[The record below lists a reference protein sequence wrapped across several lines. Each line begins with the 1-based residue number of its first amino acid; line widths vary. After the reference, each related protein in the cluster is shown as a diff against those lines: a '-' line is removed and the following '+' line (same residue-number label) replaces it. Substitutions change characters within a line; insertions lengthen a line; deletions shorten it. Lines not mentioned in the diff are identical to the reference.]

1 MSAGDFFELK
11 SLLRWFFLSFSGLEH
26 GEYEWKD
33 PETEDEVYAYWFI
46 LREWISIK
54 SDFGFDFM

>member
-1 MSAGDFFELK
+1 MRTYSPTEYIVYECCG
-11 SLLRWFFLSFSGLEH
+11 LLRIEKFVEVFFLLSFSGLEH

-46 LREWISIK
+46 LRE
-54 SDFGFDFM
+54 